1 MNVSPS
7 SNDES
12 AETTSVGPSG
22 AEKASSPG
30 SWFGGRPFV
39 GRTSDLAK
47 LHLELREAMS
57 KGGRVLFLLGE
68 PGTGKTTLIRRFIDQ
83 VRDRHWSIQV
93 GYGDAADPRHDAW
106 RQLARSFT
114 MTRRAGGALLRTLP
128 DWLEVIPVVGRVL
141 RAVVETVSALLP
153 RRQSRPGAATGAGT
167 GSPVDAVRTMLA
179 YGPQTPR
186 LIILD
191 NMEAADAA
199 ELSGAFA
206 LIQRVA
212 GTHTLLLIAVR
223 TRGGALRPELR
234 DLANETERLGVGRFH
249 RLEGLSADEVAAA
262 LAESSH
268 GRLPPEWRAWF
279 AETAPLAPG
288 TLWERMAALAGEGA
302 VARERFWWWSGR
314 RWSWTGLPQQP
325 PRPAIT
331 LPQVTPPERTLLTTA
346 ARLGEEFRVSDLI
359 RELGV
364 PEDELADRLDRL
376 ARRGIVAFVETLE
389 IGEDLTDVYRFA
401 DRAHAKTW
409 RRASGPEP

>member
-1 MNVSPS
+1 MPPEN
-7 SNDES
+7 
-12 AETTSVGPSG
+12 
-22 AEKASSPG
+22 EKEASPG
-30 SWFGGRPFV
+30 SWFGGKPFV
-39 GRTSDLAK
+39 GRASDLAK
-47 LHLELREAMS
+47 LHRELREAMAQ
-57 KGGRVLFLLGE
+57 GGRVLFLLGE

-83 VRDRHWSIQV
+83 VRDRHWSVQV

-114 MTRRAGGALLRTLP
+114 MKRRAGGALLRTIP
-128 DWLEVIPVVGRVL
+128 DWLEVIPVVGRIL

-153 RRQSRPGAATGAGT
+153 RRRDRRGAPAGTAT

-179 YGPQTPR
+179 YGPETPR

-234 DLANETERLGVGRFH
+234 DLASETERLGVGRFH
-249 RLEGLSADEVAAA
+249 RLEGLSADAVAAA
-262 LAESSH
+262 LRESS
-268 GRLPPEWRAWF
+268 RAPLPDEWREWF

-288 TLWERMAALAGEGA
+288 ALWERMAGLAAEGA

-314 RWSWTGLPQQP
+314 RWTWTGHPQQP

-331 LPQVTPPERTLLTTA
+331 LPEVAPQEQALLAAA
-346 ARLGEEFRVSDLI
+346 ARLGTEFHVSDLT

-364 PEDELADRLDRL
+364 AEDELTDRLDRL

-389 IGEDLTDVYRFA
+389 IGEDLTDVYRFT
-401 DRAHAKTW
+401 DRAHAETW
-409 RRASGPEP
+409 RRDRASGL

>member
-1 MNVSPS
+1 MLRP

-12 AETTSVGPSG
+12 AGTTSTGPSEV
-22 AEKASSPG
+22 EKAASPG

-39 GRTSDLAK
+39 GRASDLAK
-47 LHLELREAMS
+47 LHRELREAIE

-68 PGTGKTTLIRRFIDQ
+68 PGMGKTTLIRRYIVQ
-83 VRDRHWSIQV
+83 VRDRHWAVQV

-114 MTRRAGGALLRTLP
+114 MKRRAGGALLRTLP

-153 RRQSRPGAATGAGT
+153 RQRPRPGAPVGTAT

-179 YGPQTPR
+179 YGPETPR

-212 GTHTLLLIAVR
+212 GTHTLLLIAAR

-234 DLANETERLGVGRFH
+234 DLASETERLGVGRFH
-249 RLEGLSADEVAAA
+249 RLEGLSVDAVATA
-262 LAESSH
+262 LEESSRV
-268 GRLPPEWRAWF
+268 RLPPGWREWF
-279 AETAPLAPG
+279 AETAPIAPG
-288 TLWERMAALAGEGA
+288 ALWERMAALAGEGA

-314 RWSWTGLPQQP
+314 RWTWTGQPQQP
-325 PRPAIT
+325 PRSAIT
-331 LPQVTPPERTLLTTA
+331 LPEATPPERALLAAA
-346 ARLGEEFRVSDLI
+346 ARLGNEFRVSDLI

-364 PEDELADRLDRL
+364 PEVELADRLDRL
-376 ARRGIVAFVETLE
+376 ARRGIVAFVETVE

-401 DRAHAKTW
+401 DRAHAETW
-409 RRASGPEP
+409 RRDRGTGP

>member
-1 MNVSPS
+1 M
-7 SNDES
+7 
-12 AETTSVGPSG
+12 
-22 AEKASSPG
+22 
-30 SWFGGRPFV
+30 
-39 GRTSDLAK
+39 
-47 LHLELREAMS
+47 REAMAQ
-57 KGGRVLFLLGE
+57 GGRVLFLLGE
-68 PGTGKTTLIRRFIDQ
+68 PGTGKTTLIRRFIGQ
-83 VRDRHWSIQV
+83 VRARHWSVQV

-114 MTRRAGGALLRTLP
+114 MTRRAGGALMRTVP
-128 DWLEVIPVVGRVL
+128 DWLEVIPVVGRVI

-153 RRQSRPGAATGAGT
+153 RQRDRRGAPAGTAT

-179 YGPQTPR
+179 YGPETPR

-234 DLANETERLGVGRFH
+234 DLASETERLGVGRFH

-262 LAESSH
+262 LQESSRA
-268 GRLPPEWRAWF
+268 RLPTEWREWF

-288 TLWERMAALAGEGA
+288 ALWERMAALAGEGA

-314 RWSWTGLPQQP
+314 RWTWTGEPQQP
-325 PRPAIT
+325 PRSAIT
-331 LPQVTPPERTLLTTA
+331 LPEATPPERALLA
-346 ARLGEEFRVSDLI
+346 AAASLGNEFRVSDLV

-364 PEDELADRLDRL
+364 AEDELADRLDRL
-376 ARRGIVAFVETLE
+376 TRRGIVAFVETVE
-389 IGEDLTDVYRFA
+389 SGEDLTDVYRFA
-401 DRAHAKTW
+401 DRKHAETW
-409 RRASGPEP
+409 RRDRGDGPLTGSAG